1 MNRNT
6 VILLSVVV
14 MAIGL
19 PLILRRIPP
28 NGFYGFRTP
37 RTRADPA
44 LWYGA
49 NAFAG
54 WALLLAALATAL
66 VALFCPTHWFAL
78 RGFGTYLSVVPLI
91 VAVAASLLW
100 LRGRN

>member
-6 VILLSVVV
+6 VFLLSVVV
-14 MAIGL
+14 MAISL

-37 RTRADPA
+37 RTLANPH

-49 NAFAG
+49 NAFTG
-54 WALLLAALATAL
+54 WALLLAALATTL
-66 VALFCPTHWFAL
+66 VVLFCPAH
-78 RGFGTYLSVVPLI
+78 
-91 VAVAASLLW
+91 
-100 LRGRN
+100 